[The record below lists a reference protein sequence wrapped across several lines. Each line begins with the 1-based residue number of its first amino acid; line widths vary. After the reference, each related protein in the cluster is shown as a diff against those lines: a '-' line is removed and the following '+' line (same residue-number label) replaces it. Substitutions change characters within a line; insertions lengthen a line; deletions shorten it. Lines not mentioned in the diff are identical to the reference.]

1 MKKGKWKKTY
11 YFVMCNDLCLQ
22 PLLKLKKKKISN
34 KKQKSYN

>member
-1 MKKGKWKKTY
+1 MQKTY

-22 PLLKLKKKKISN
+22 PLLKLKKKISN

>member
-22 PLLKLKKKKISN
+22 PLLKLKKKKN
-34 KKQKSYN
+34 QQQKAKKL